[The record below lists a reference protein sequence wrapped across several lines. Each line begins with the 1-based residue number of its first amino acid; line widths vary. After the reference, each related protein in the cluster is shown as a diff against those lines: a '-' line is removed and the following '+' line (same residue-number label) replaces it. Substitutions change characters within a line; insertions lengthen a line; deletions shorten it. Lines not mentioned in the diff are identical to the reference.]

1 VRPSA
6 ATRHVLTAGF
16 LDDYYHEEF
25 HFCKPADGIQKRPE
39 SLGSIL
45 FGDRIFNSPFKV
57 RRKIENVY
65 GCSEH
70 SHANSS
76 TCSVCPSLRWPF
88 ACDSLSPANVSCQAL
103 CDVTVPP
110 QDAKFINERIKEDYS
125 LNWLVDGL
133 PAAELKQD
141 TSSGQIFYEI
151 GFDLGRAGALNNHYD
166 IVLKYHTRGPDTFR
180 VVGVLV
186 WASSVA
192 RKGTSSSN
200 PGCKRG
206 EALILNE
213 DQDNKFYYTYSVEW
227 EESDTPWA
235 TRWDNYLHV
244 FDPRIHTFSLINS
257 IVMVVFLCALV
268 SSILVRNVNR
278 DVCGIFLLCIF
289 LLTTTTDHKI
299 QRC

>member
-1 VRPSA
+1 MER
-6 ATRHVLTAGF
+6 
-16 LDDYYHEEF
+16 LDDYYHEEL
-25 HFCKPADGIQKRPE
+25 HFCKPADGVQKRPE

-57 RRKIENVY
+57 CNFFETLYDCAER
-65 GCSEH
+65 
-70 SHANSS
+70 SHTNSS
-76 TCSVCPSLRWPF
+76 ICSVCPSLRWPF
-88 ACDSLSPANVSCQAL
+88 ARDSHFAANVSCQAL

-110 QDAKFINERIKEDYS
+110 QDAKFINERIREDYS

-151 GFDLGRAGALNNHYD
+151 GFDLGREGALNNHYD
-166 IVLKYHTRGPDTFR
+166 IVLRYHKRGPDTFR

-186 WASSVA
+186 WASSIS
-192 RKGTSSSN
+192 RTGTSSSN
-200 PGCKRG
+200 PSCVRG
-206 EALILNE
+206 GTLTLDENK
-213 DQDNKFYYTYSVEW
+213 DNKFYYTYSVEW
-227 EESDTPWA
+227 EESPTPWA

-268 SSILVRNVNR
+268 SSILVRSVNR
-278 DVCGIFLLCIF
+278 DVCVFF
-289 LLTTTTDHKI
+289 SPLLTL
-299 QRC
+299 

>member
-1 VRPSA
+1 MTGEP
-6 ATRHVLTAGF
+6 
-16 LDDYYHEEF
+16 LDDYYHEEL
-25 HFCKPADGIQKRPE
+25 HFCKPADGVQKRPE

-57 RRKIENVY
+57 CKNFEGLYDCAKR
-65 GCSEH
+65 
-70 SHANSS
+70 SHTNSS
-76 TCSVCPSLRWPF
+76 ICSVCPSLRWPF
-88 ACDSLSPANVSCQAL
+88 ARDSHSTANVSCQAL

-151 GFDLGRAGALNNHYD
+151 GFDLGREGTLNNHYD
-166 IVLKYHTRGPDTFR
+166 IVLKYHKRGPDTFR

-186 WASSVA
+186 WASSIS
-192 RKGTSSSN
+192 RTGTSSSN
-200 PGCKRG
+200 PSCMRG
-206 EALILNE
+206 GTLTLDENK
-213 DQDNKFYYTYSVEW
+213 DNKFYYTYSVEW

-268 SSILVRNVNR
+268 SSILVRSVNR
-278 DVCGIFLLCIF
+278 DVCGVFLLFIDP
-289 LLTTTTDHKI
+289 LIILTDHTI

>member
-1 VRPSA
+1 
-6 ATRHVLTAGF
+6 VLTTKP

-25 HFCKPADGIQKRPE
+25 HFCKPADGVQKRPE

-57 RRKIENVY
+57 RRKRGVRDK
-65 GCSEH
+65 CAEH
-70 SHANSS
+70 NHTNSLI
-76 TCSVCPSLRWPF
+76 CSVCRSLRCQF
-88 ACDSLSPANVSCQAL
+88 ARDSLFAANVSCQAL
-103 CDVTVPP
+103 CDVTVPL

-141 TSSGQIFYEI
+141 TSSGQIFYDI
-151 GFDLGRAGALNNHYD
+151 GFDLGREGALNNHYD
-166 IVLKYHTRGPDTFR
+166 IVLKYHKRGPDTFR

-186 WASSVA
+186 WASSLV
-192 RKGTSSSN
+192 RQGTSFSN
-200 PGCKRG
+200 PSCNRG
-206 EALILNE
+206 APLILSE
-213 DQDNKFYYTYSVEW
+213 DKDNKFYYTYSVEW

-268 SSILVRNVNR
+268 SSILVRSVNR
-278 DVCGIFLLCIF
+278 DVCGSLLSSIDP
-289 LLTTTTDHKI
+289 LITLTDHEI
-299 QRC
+299 QCC